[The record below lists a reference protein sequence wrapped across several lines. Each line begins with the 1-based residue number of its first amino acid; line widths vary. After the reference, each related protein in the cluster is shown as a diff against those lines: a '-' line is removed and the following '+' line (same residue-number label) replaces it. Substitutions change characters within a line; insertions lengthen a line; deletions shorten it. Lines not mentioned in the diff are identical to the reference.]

1 MVYELPLGEAAA
13 TFNLQKAVCS
23 HGFFMTA
30 PNHWDPLSKT
40 LQRPLRLLHSED
52 RDGVSSSSS
61 VTVQISQPLH
71 SSHLLLRVY
80 DTESLSPAHQQ
91 SLMEQVRRMLRLSEE
106 EEKSVREFQE
116 IYGEAKASGFG
127 RIFRSPTLFEDMVKC
142 ILVCNC
148 QWSRTL
154 SMARALCELQL
165 ELQCPMATED
175 DKCTSPTTMNT
186 QFSPKTPAGKEASKR
201 KINSQEKSRNVA
213 KRCAEVNSTMEADAT
228 LRVDIDKELN
238 QKRDSCVEIQ
248 EAIFSD
254 FVNEKPEL
262 ANHSGIGNFP
272 SPKEIANLD
281 ANFLKKR
288 CNLGYRA
295 NRIHGLAQSVVEGR
309 IQLGQ
314 LEQDLSLSNYINLN
328 EQLRKIN
335 GFGPF
340 TCANVLM
347 CMGFYHVIPSDSET
361 IRHLNQVHGK
371 KSTIK
376 SIQHDIEMIYTK
388 SEIWSFYEERFGK
401 LSELPNSD
409 YKLITA
415 ANMRGKAGI

>member
-1 MVYELPLGEAAA
+1 
-13 TFNLQKAVCS
+13 
-23 HGFFMTA
+23 MTA

-40 LQRPLRLLHSED
+40 LRRPLRLSD
-52 RDGVSSSSS
+52 SGVTS
-61 VTVQISQPLH
+61 VNVQISQPAN
-71 SSHLLLRVY
+71 SSDLLVRVY
-80 DTESLSPAHQQ
+80 DTDSLSPAHHQ

-116 IYGEAKASGFG
+116 IYGKQKHQVLGESSGLH
-127 RIFRSPTLFEDMVKC
+127 LFEDMVKC

-165 ELQCPMATED
+165 ELQHPMATE
-175 DKCTSPTTMNT
+175 
-186 QFSPKTPAGKEASKR
+186 FSPKTPAGKEASKR
-201 KINSQEKSRNVA
+201 KIKSHEKSRKIA
-213 KRCAEVNSTMEADAT
+213 KRCAEIKSAMEADAT
-228 LRVDIDKELN
+228 LRIETDEDLN
-238 QKRDSCVEIQ
+238 QKPDSCVEIQ
-248 EAIFSD
+248 EAVFPD
-254 FVNEKPEL
+254 FVKEKPET
-262 ANHSGIGNFP
+262 ADRRGIGNFP
-272 SPKEIANLD
+272 SPKELANLD
-281 ANFLKKR
+281 ANFLKTR

-295 NRIHGLAQSVVEGR
+295 TRILGLAQSVVEGR
-309 IQLGQ
+309 IQLGE
-314 LEQDLSLSNYINLN
+314 LERDLSLSNYIKLS
-328 EQLRKIN
+328 EQLGKIN

-376 SIQHDIEMIYTK
+376 SIQHDIEMIYSK
-388 SEIWSFYEERFGK
+388 YAPFQFLVYWSEIWSFYEERFGK
-401 LSELPNSD
+401 LSEVPNSH

-415 ANMRGKAGI
+415 ANMKGKAGIR

>member
-1 MVYELPLGEAAA
+1 
-13 TFNLQKAVCS
+13 
-23 HGFFMTA
+23 MTA

-388 SEIWSFYEERFGK
+388 YAPFQFMVYWSEIWSFYEERFGK